1 MVDKSHILSIKVTV
15 LYWTRF
21 IKNTYSI
28 LKCGFFWY
36 NKTQIKLFQLK
47 KPYVDWLKL
56 AAVEMAVKIGQNGHC
71 ALLKAFFFQ
80 PVCHIIHSGSTFMR
94 FCAHLAPPVWLFWA
108 IFWLRDSQSLVS
120 RYISAGVAQKNGTD
134 IINHLMSLYCAMYS
148 STKCTKSNCWNVY
161 ISTYWI
167 PYARH

>member
-71 ALLKAFFFQ
+71 ALYTLGHNLKIEVIDIKMLGVQSCKHFGCQRSHPMILGFGH
-80 PVCHIIHSGSTFMR
+80 PSGAMEDGARGKILVFKQWKWTDYYIMWSLCIVESTV
-94 FCAHLAPPVWLFWA
+94 LA
-108 IFWLRDSQSLVS
+108 RQ
-120 RYISAGVAQKNGTD
+120 
-134 IINHLMSLYCAMYS
+134 
-148 STKCTKSNCWNVY
+148 TKKLSKFEVRN
-161 ISTYWI
+161 
-167 PYARH
+167 

>member
-71 ALLKAFFFQ
+71 VLVAFAFSIRWLNGWTRARTPVVRRIEGVQNPLSALADPASVNPLKAFFTQLCTQFTNKIPPRQ
-80 PVCHIIHSGSTFMR
+80 TNWINKLF
-94 FCAHLAPPVWLFWA
+94 FCLFS
-108 IFWLRDSQSLVS
+108 FF
-120 RYISAGVAQKNGTD
+120 
-134 IINHLMSLYCAMYS
+134 
-148 STKCTKSNCWNVY
+148 
-161 ISTYWI
+161 
-167 PYARH
+167 